1 MLLPGFPLS
10 VPCKSFIFVQI
21 LIIVQFN
28 NIPDFLDQDQVETSL
43 VGFVHEHTYRI
54 EKLVYNF
61 VSKEELHK
69 MNQEFLNHDTHTD
82 IITFDYTIKK
92 ALRAEFFISMWAVVR
107 SAKSHSQSTE
117 NEVLRVISHGVLHC
131 MGQNDKNR
139 EGKEQM
145 RKSENRFIKMFH
157 VKQKSHV

>member
-1 MLLPGFPLS
+1 M
-10 VPCKSFIFVQI
+10 
-21 LIIVQFN
+21 
-28 NIPDFLDQDQVETSL
+28 
-43 VGFVHEHTYRI
+43 
-54 EKLVYNF
+54 YNF

-117 NEVLRVISHGVLHC
+117 NEVLRVISHGVLHW
-131 MGQNDKNR
+131 MEQNDKNR